1 MRYRRDQE
9 GEQALGFFPV
19 EVVRRLATLSALTVV
34 PGAQPP
40 IAGIA
45 LADGAVVTVLSL
57 GEPPGPLAAQ
67 RSLDAFGVVPGADRA
82 VLCRVGGIDVA
93 LTGGTVLATGVFG
106 VAPDGESVL
115 WRGEVVPEIDVRA
128 LYAQAEAATWAPR
141 AGHPAERPR
150 ALRDE
155 PPSQPHAR
163 VSEAGGWR

>member
-57 GEPPGPLAAQ
+57 GEALSHPVTKKRSYEPGE
-67 RSLDAFGVVPGADRA
+67 DWVVPGAECA
-82 VLCRVGGIDVA
+82 LLCHLDGSSVA
-93 LTGGTVLATGVFG
+93 LTGATVLATGVFDA
-106 VAPDGESVL
+106 APDGSGVL
-115 WRGEVVPEIDVRA
+115 WRSEVVPVLDVRA
-128 LYAQAEAATWAPR
+128 LHAQAEATTWPPR
-141 AGHPAERPR
+141 AARMP
-150 ALRDE
+150 DE
-155 PPSQPHAR
+155 T
-163 VSEAGGWR
+163 GGGR